1 MGVEVAEVGPAERQ
15 AVDYRSVSVWD
26 RDAIIMMFIRT
37 EEDGVVGRLKGA
49 RVCVGQHGTIVID
62 L

>member
-1 MGVEVAEVGPAERQ
+1 VGVEVAEVGPAERK
-15 AVDYRSVSVWD
+15 AVDYKSESSWI
-26 RDAIIMMFIRT
+26 RDAIFIRT

-49 RVCVGQHGTIVID
+49 RVRIGQYGTIVID